1 MDEPT
6 GGSSCNPLSRLVA
19 EPFQMISADQG
30 NIVPGAH
37 GERAGRS
44 NQSGQGGIGPGL
56 AYPYQLQRTAVFL
69 FSRPGRVLPPVRREL
84 LALVL
89 AVRHFRTYLNSKRF
103 LSRTNHVSLTL
114 LLSFKNPESQ
124 DARWLEALQ

>member
-1 MDEPT
+1 MLMP
-6 GGSSCNPLSRLVA
+6 A
-19 EPFQMISADQG
+19 IISICA
-30 NIVPGAH
+30 VLWATTAAFFVSGA
-37 GERAGRS
+37 
-44 NQSGQGGIGPGL
+44 
-56 AYPYQLQRTAVFL
+56 YCVT
-69 FSRPGRVLPPVRREL
+69 RREL